1 MYRKNNL
8 ISLIYFNLRP
18 NEWLRFRD
26 KVTKDTG
33 IAISTFYSYKS
44 NRVKEPDKITEKVKA
59 IVRCEFADFFILS
72 K

>member
-26 KVTKDTG
+26 KVIKATG
-33 IAISTFYSYKS
+33 IAIATFYSYKS
-44 NRVKEPDKITEKVKA
+44 NRAKEPDKITIEVEV
-59 IVRCEFADFFILS
+59 ILESEFSDFLILS